1 MSCNFRRIA
10 AAALAVAALSAS
22 AISAPAASAAAAAPA
37 KTSPHASPHT
47 SPHASPHT
55 SNGVDTAKLDKVI
68 AETLRTTG
76 VPGAVVGLWIPGK
89 VNYVRTFGI
98 ADKKTHAPMT
108 PNMNFRIGSETKTFT
123 ATAILRLV
131 DQGKVKLDDPIS
143 RYVPGVPGGNKIT
156 LRQLAEMRSGLFSYS
171 MDDAFVKALLTN
183 PNRVFTP
190 QELLAYAF
198 KHPAMFKPG
207 AKFFYSNT
215 NYILLGLV
223 VEKVSGQKLRDFIKH
238 EVLDPAHMRH
248 TLFPVGAEFPSPHPR
263 GYTDQTLSGKT
274 VDATNW
280 DPTWGWAAGAMI
292 SNLHDLHTWARV
304 LATGTLLKPA
314 TQKER
319 LRLLPT
325 GFPGTGYGLG
335 ILKDHGWIGHNGSL
349 PGYQSLTLYLPEQ
362 KATLV
367 VLLNTDI
374 SYKGY
379 EPTTLFGKAITTI
392 ATPGN
397 VYSLPAP
404 PRQ

>member
-1 MSCNFRRIA
+1 
-10 AAALAVAALSAS
+10 
-22 AISAPAASAAAAAPA
+22 
-37 KTSPHASPHT
+37 
-47 SPHASPHT
+47 
-55 SNGVDTAKLDKVI
+55 
-68 AETLRTTG
+68 
-76 VPGAVVGLWIPGK
+76 
-89 VNYVRTFGI
+89 
-98 ADKKTHAPMT
+98 
-108 PNMNFRIGSETKTFT
+108 
-123 ATAILRLV
+123 
-131 DQGKVKLDDPIS
+131 
-143 RYVPGVPGGNKIT
+143 
-156 LRQLAEMRSGLFSYS
+156 
-171 MDDAFVKALLTN
+171 
-183 PNRVFTP
+183 
-190 QELLAYAF
+190 
-198 KHPAMFKPG
+198 
-207 AKFFYSNT
+207 
-215 NYILLGLV
+215 
-223 VEKVSGQKLRDFIKH
+223 
-238 EVLDPAHMRH
+238 MRH
-248 TLFPVGAEFPSPHPR
+248 TVFPVGAEFPSPHPR
-263 GYTDQTLSGKT
+263 GYTNQTLSGKT

-325 GFPGTGYGLG
+325 GFPGTGYGVG

-349 PGYQSLTLYLPEQ
+349 PGYQSLTLYLPEK

-404 PRQ
+404 PK